1 VPSVSD
7 LKTLYQAQIA
17 PGNDEEFL
25 RLLTEADLRLL
36 EGCKHQWCKSRTT
49 LTSVD
54 NVITLPATLASILG
68 AHLDG
73 YPAPISLQDFEFGPE
88 GPGEITVHGG
98 SDVRLIDQGL
108 NGSDL
113 RTYKVTGTE
122 SDTLTIVGLCMK
134 APAVLYDPDIA
145 DSDLPDNATMETVC
159 PDHGALK
166 LAMYCILYEE
176 AGDPGNSAIY
186 MSKAIKR
193 LDAREGNNQRGGA
206 QPIPNIRP
214 NGRGIRGIRTFR

>member
-1 VPSVSD
+1 MPTVAQ
-7 LKTLYQAQIA
+7 LRELYQAQIA
-17 PGNDEEFL
+17 PGDDEAFL
-25 RLLTEADLRLL
+25 RILTEADLRLL
-36 EGCKHQWCKSRTT
+36 ESGKWQFCKARET
-49 LTSVD
+49 LTSVN
-54 NVITLPATLASILG
+54 NVITLPANRASILG

-73 YPAPISLQDFEFGPE
+73 YPAPINMEDFEFGPE
-88 GPGEITVHGG
+88 GPGEIDVHGG

-108 NGSDL
+108 NDDDL
-113 RTYKVTGTE
+113 RTYKVTGAE
-122 SDTLTIVGLCMK
+122 SDTLTIVALCMK
-134 APAVLYDPDIA
+134 APAALYDLAPNE
-145 DSDLPDNATMETVC
+145 DLPAGLTNLTNC

-193 LDAREGNNQRGGA
+193 LDSREGNSQRGGA